1 MITKKKKLKS
11 FLVLVLAA
19 FLTVGCENEKDSPTK
34 PLTPTNYG
42 TIEGTVYFLGSS
54 STIPGVL
61 VTCGDVSATTSNDG
75 KFILRNVPSG
85 FQTLKATKNDFNP
98 YARNID
104 VVENATTR
112 YDIEMTAASTNKS
125 IRGTIYQ
132 KDNLQPISNVR
143 VVLVTDTTFTDAFGK
158 YQLPIVSQGLKSIK
172 AEKTGYVSFNGLVF
186 ISNNDLQYDMLL
198 EKLP

>member
-1 MITKKKKLKS
+1 MITQKKQLKLFS
-11 FLVLVLAA
+11 VLVMAA
-19 FLTVGCENEKDSPTK
+19 FLSVGCENEKDSPTK

-54 STIPGVL
+54 STIPGVW

-85 FQTLKATKNDFNP
+85 FQILKASKNDYNP
-98 YARNID
+98 YVRNVD
-104 VVENATTR
+104 VVENKTTR

-125 IRGTIYQ
+125 IRGIVYQ

-143 VVLVTDTTFTDAFGK
+143 VILVTDTTFTDAFGK
-158 YQLPIVSQGLKSIK
+158 YQLPIVSQGLKTIV
-172 AEKTGYVSFNGLVF
+172 AEKSGYASFIGLVF

>member
-1 MITKKKKLKS
+1 MFTKKMQSVFIL
-11 FLVLVLAA
+11 FFVLLTFSLA
-19 FLTVGCENEKDSPTK
+19 GCESESDSPTK
-34 PLTPTNYG
+34 PLTPTSYG

-61 VTCGDVSATTSNDG
+61 VTCGDVSATTASDG
-75 KFILRNVPSG
+75 KFILRNVPAG
-85 FQTLKATKNDFNP
+85 YQTLKATRNDFNP
-98 YARNID
+98 YARNVD
-104 VVENATTR
+104 VLENKTTR

-158 YQLPIVSQGLKSIK
+158 YQLPILSQGLKTIK